1 MKFTP
6 TDVYTKLQK
15 IDKEVKIKLFANGAV
30 VPVLHKNGSIGVGR
44 YKIIKTKAGFY
55 NIIDKDQEVIIK
67 QINLPQSAALLAN
80 KLALGKWIDTTILNA
95 DRSYGHAAFE
105 EELQT
110 ALANKKLKKK
120 EGTAAEILY
129 TKAKISKLKKDKF
142 KKEIL
147 FDYEHMLIQR
157 IR

>member
-6 TDVYTKLQK
+6 ADVYTKLKK
-15 IDKEVKIKLFANGAV
+15 IDKDVKIKLFANGAV
-30 VPVLHKNGSIGVGR
+30 VPVLYKNGSIGVGSF
-44 YKIIKTKAGFY
+44 KIVKTKEGFY
-55 NIIDKDQEVIIK
+55 NILDKDQEVIIK

-80 KLALGKWIDTTILNA
+80 KLALGKWIDTTIVNA

-110 ALANKKLKKK
+110 TLAKKKIKKK
-120 EGTAAEILY
+120 EIAAAEILY
-129 TKAKISKLKKDKF
+129 TKAKISKLKKDNF